1 MLDLTHGLDP
11 DRLATALAWAEER
24 YGACDVCARAC
35 GVDRHRGERGLCGL
49 GAEGRVYKEYLHFG
63 EEEAL
68 LPSHTIF
75 LTGCSLRCAFC
86 SDDGPVRQP
95 LAHGHAIAPAAL
107 AGRIARRRRE
117 GATNVNFVG
126 GVPDVNLLYILQVL
140 THCPADTHVVWNT
153 NLWTT
158 PTAIARLTGVVGT
171 WLADFKFGSDR
182 CAKKLAGVDA
192 YTATLTALLPLAAR
206 AGNLLVR
213 HLVMPGH
220 VACCAAPALAW
231 LSEHLP
237 GVPVNLMTGY
247 LPFQL
252 AGAGGALGGRLAPGE
267 RDAALALLAR
277 ANVTRLVDGRGI
289 AGATARLPTAGSAAV
304 AADPGAPPISNA
316 RGAT

>member
-35 GVDRHRGERGLCGL
+35 GVDRHGGERGLCGL
-49 GAEGRVYKEYLHFG
+49 GVAGRVYKEYLHFG
-63 EEEAL
+63 EEQAL

-95 LAHGHAIAPAAL
+95 LAHGHAVAPEAL
-107 AGRIARRRRE
+107 AARIARRRRE

-126 GVPDVNLLYILQVL
+126 GVPDVNLLYILRAL
-140 THCPADTHVVWNT
+140 SHCPSDTHVVWNT

-158 PTAIARLTGVVGT
+158 PATIAALTGVVGT
-171 WLADFKFGSDR
+171 WLADLKFGNDR

-192 YTATLTALLPLAAR
+192 YTATLRAALPLAAR

-220 VACCAAPALAW
+220 LGCCTAPALAW

-252 AGAGGALGGRLAPGE
+252 AGAGGPMGARLAP
-267 RDAALALLAR
+267 RDRAAAVALLAG
-277 ANVTRLVDGRGI
+277 ANVTPLVDGRGI
-289 AGATARLPTAGSAAV
+289 AAAAPRLPTASSAV
-304 AADPGAPPISNA
+304 AADLGAPPISNA
-316 RGAT
+316 GRAT